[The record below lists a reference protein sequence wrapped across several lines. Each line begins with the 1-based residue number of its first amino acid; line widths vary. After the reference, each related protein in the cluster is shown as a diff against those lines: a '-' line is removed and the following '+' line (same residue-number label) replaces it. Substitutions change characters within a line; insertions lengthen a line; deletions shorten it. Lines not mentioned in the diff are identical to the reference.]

1 MQAEQTRPHGILQQ
15 VVSKGQA
22 MWDGGHLEYV
32 GMVRDA
38 HKLLFQQSAKVQ
50 VLHFVFLDLFW
61 LFRQIYFMKVGNTAP
76 SLIVTPTYFQCQKD
90 SVFQGRNAS

>member
-1 MQAEQTRPHGILQQ
+1 MALLQQ

-32 GMVRDA
+32 GIIWDA

-50 VLHFVFLDLFW
+50 VLHFVFPERFILAF
-61 LFRQIYFMKVGNTAP
+61 
-76 SLIVTPTYFQCQKD
+76 
-90 SVFQGRNAS
+90 